1 MSWRDDKAEKL
12 QKSRDFSFLQDGDRQ
27 KESQKSRQPRASED
41 RVSDRMNQETRDR
54 LLRLK
59 ALEKQRAEKQKKHYV
74 DSSPP
79 DEHQDSHHR
88 ENDKNPV
95 SFGNKRV
102 SSQDQ
107 KFGSFFG
114 KVEKVVAKRVLD
126 EQRAREISAR
136 AARQAEAEKPRP
148 KASERKKGD
157 NNHNAKQ
164 SSRPSSGSGSK
175 VVSRPQNPVTV
186 KAQKL
191 KDNRDYSFLFSEE
204 PSKGAAAAGGGRDSR
219 QEPKKHVADSG
230 DYSEKEPTKQKPHS
244 SQTHRLK
251 PASNGV
257 VRSSSD
263 KGLSA
268 NGVRKPGMTSR
279 PSAAA
284 EREKFTKDSSRQ
296 DPQRRPEKERSL
308 SSSRPSSVSKN
319 GTHPSSS
326 SREPVSRLPLK
337 SDRDKRPSQER
348 PKSVTNKN
356 PTNHERP
363 MSREK
368 MKPSSLNTRVSQS
381 SVQRASH
388 SVSGNVGSRDRVVQK
403 SNTEQR
409 VSQSMYIREQK
420 RNVAGEPSRRPTVT
434 AKLNNGSKVD
444 RSRHQSDSDSE
455 DERNTMRNLVSGGP
469 RASQSSAPRV
479 SSQSS
484 APRVSS
490 QSAGLRISQ
499 SAGPRVSQSAGPRVS
514 QTSVGLKRKVN
525 DEPVRNRSAPA
536 KESKRK
542 DYSDSD
548 LESESDDGG
557 MNRGGI
563 SSIIQKLFRY
573 NPNKYK
579 DIDDEDDKNMETSFR
594 HIQAEERRSAKLARE
609 EDEREQEA
617 IEREER
623 EERMRKLK
631 RQKMK

>member
-1 MSWRDDKAEKL
+1 MSWRDDKTEKL

-41 RVSDRMNQETRDR
+41 RVSDKMNQEARDR

-79 DEHQDSHHR
+79 DEHRDSHHR
-88 ENDKNPV
+88 ENDKNQV

-148 KASERKKGD
+148 KASESKKG
-157 NNHNAKQ
+157 NNNQNAKQ

-219 QEPKKHVADSG
+219 QEPKKHVADSR
-230 DYSEKEPTKQKPHS
+230 DFSEREPTKQKSHS
-244 SQTHRLK
+244 SQTQRPK
-251 PASNGV
+251 QSSNGV

-268 NGVRKPGMTSR
+268 NGVRKPGIISR

-284 EREKFTKDSSRQ
+284 EREKYTKDSSRQ
-296 DPQRRPEKERSL
+296 DSQRRPEKERSL

-326 SREPVSRLPLK
+326 SRDPVSRLPLK

-368 MKPSSLNTRVSQS
+368 MKPSSLNNRVSQS

-388 SVSGNVGSRDRVVQK
+388 SVSANVGSRDRVVQK
-403 SNTEQR
+403 SSTEHR
-409 VSQSMYIREQK
+409 VSQSMYISEQK
-420 RNVAGEPSRRPTVT
+420 RKMAGEPSRKPTVT

-444 RSRHQSDSDSE
+444 RSRYQSDSDSE
-455 DERNTMRNLVSGGP
+455 DERNTMKNLVSGGP

-479 SSQSS
+479 SSQS
-484 APRVSS
+484 AGPRV
-490 QSAGLRISQ
+490 SQ
-499 SAGPRVSQSAGPRVS
+499 SAGPRVSQSVGPRVS

-525 DEPVRNRSAPA
+525 DEPVRNRSAPT

-542 DYSDSD
+542 AYSDSD
-548 LESESDDGG
+548 MESESDDGG

-617 IEREER
+617 IEREEK

>member
-1 MSWRDDKAEKL
+1 MSWRDDKTEKL

-41 RVSDRMNQETRDR
+41 RVSDKMNQEARDR

-79 DEHQDSHHR
+79 DEHRDSHHR
-88 ENDKNPV
+88 ENDKNQV

-148 KASERKKGD
+148 KASESKKG
-157 NNHNAKQ
+157 NNNQNAKQ

-219 QEPKKHVADSG
+219 QEPKKHVADSR
-230 DYSEKEPTKQKPHS
+230 DFSEREPTKQKSHS
-244 SQTHRLK
+244 SQTQRPK
-251 PASNGV
+251 QSSNGV

-268 NGVRKPGMTSR
+268 NGVRKPGIISR

-284 EREKFTKDSSRQ
+284 EREKYTKDSSRQ
-296 DPQRRPEKERSL
+296 DSQRRPEKERSL

-326 SREPVSRLPLK
+326 SRDPVSRLPLK

-368 MKPSSLNTRVSQS
+368 MKPSSLNNRVSQS

-388 SVSGNVGSRDRVVQK
+388 SVSANVGSRDRVVQK
-403 SNTEQR
+403 SSTEHR
-409 VSQSMYIREQK
+409 VSQSMYISEQK
-420 RNVAGEPSRRPTVT
+420 RKMAGEPSRKPTVT

-444 RSRHQSDSDSE
+444 RSRYQSDSDSE
-455 DERNTMRNLVSGGP
+455 DERNTMKNLVSGGP

-479 SSQSS
+479 SQS
-484 APRVSS
+484 V
-490 QSAGLRISQ
+490 
-499 SAGPRVSQSAGPRVS
+499 GPRVS

-525 DEPVRNRSAPA
+525 DEPVRNRSAPT

-542 DYSDSD
+542 AYSDSD
-548 LESESDDGG
+548 MESESDDGG

-617 IEREER
+617 IPHYPSPV
-623 EERMRKLK
+623 L
-631 RQKMK
+631 

>member
-41 RVSDRMNQETRDR
+41 RVSDKMNQEARDR

-79 DEHQDSHHR
+79 DEHRDSHHR
-88 ENDKNPV
+88 ENDKNQV

-148 KASERKKGD
+148 KASESKKGD
-157 NNHNAKQ
+157 NNQNAKQ

-204 PSKGAAAAGGGRDSR
+204 PSKGAAGGGRDSR
-219 QEPKKHVADSG
+219 QEPKKHVADSR
-230 DYSEKEPTKQKPHS
+230 DYSEREPTKQKPHS
-244 SQTHRLK
+244 SQTQRPK
-251 PASNGV
+251 QASNGV

-268 NGVRKPGMTSR
+268 NGSRKPGIISR

-284 EREKFTKDSSRQ
+284 EREKYTKDSVRQ
-296 DPQRRPEKERSL
+296 DSQRRPEKERSL

-368 MKPSSLNTRVSQS
+368 MKPSSINSRVSQS

-388 SVSGNVGSRDRVVQK
+388 SVSANVGSRDRVVQK
-403 SNTEQR
+403 SSTEHR
-409 VSQSMYIREQK
+409 VSQSMYISEQK
-420 RNVAGEPSRRPTVT
+420 RKMAGEPSRKPTVT

-444 RSRHQSDSDSE
+444 RSRYQSDSDSE
-455 DERNTMRNLVSGGP
+455 DERNTMKNLVSGGP

-479 SSQSS
+479 SSQS
-484 APRVSS
+484 
-490 QSAGLRISQ
+490 
-499 SAGPRVSQSAGPRVS
+499 AGPRVSQSVGPRVS
-514 QTSVGLKRKVN
+514 QSVGLKRKVN
-525 DEPVRNRSAPA
+525 DEPVNRNRSAPA

-542 DYSDSD
+542 AYSDSD
-548 LESESDDGG
+548 MESESDDGG

-617 IEREER
+617 IEREEK